1 MPASSLARFALS
13 LPLVEPASNAV
24 EPVEWFGRLA
34 GDETKLEAR
43 LKERTAAIHSGKSGE
58 IHSVAGEVARLSE
71 LKTADAFWNAATA
84 GGRWQDDRDAL
95 ALKASQTPQP
105 PFHLEAA
112 AGNPTLVPTA
122 WMGADV
128 SPLMTKLWVESS
140 LKPRMQQVFLH
151 PDTARQLALEHGAR
165 ARITSSCGDCLVEVS
180 LDGAVQ
186 PGVIRMAAGQ
196 AWFALCETRDGAWRA
211 EAGKVVRA

>member
-1 MPASSLARFALS
+1 LACFALS

-43 LKERTAAIHSGKSGE
+43 LKERAAAIHASKRGE
-58 IHSVAGEVARLSE
+58 MHPVAGEVTRASE
-71 LKTADAFWNAATA
+71 LKTAEEFWTAATA
-84 GGRWQDDRDAL
+84 GVRWRDDPEAL
-95 ALKASQTPQP
+95 PLKASQTPQP
-105 PFHLEAA
+105 PFHLDAA
-112 AGNPTLVPTA
+112 AANLTLLPSA

-151 PDTARQLALEHGAR
+151 PGTARQLALEHGAR
-165 ARITSSCGDCLVEVS
+165 ARIASSCGECLVEVS

-186 PGVIRMAAGQ
+186 PGVVQMAAGQ
-196 AWFALCETRDGAWRA
+196 AWFALCESRDGAWRA
-211 EAGKVVRA
+211 SQLQIARKVVRG

>member
-1 MPASSLARFALS
+1 
-13 LPLVEPASNAV
+13 
-24 EPVEWFGRLA
+24 
-34 GDETKLEAR
+34 
-43 LKERTAAIHSGKSGE
+43 
-58 IHSVAGEVARLSE
+58 
-71 LKTADAFWNAATA
+71 
-84 GGRWQDDRDAL
+84 
-95 ALKASQTPQP
+95 
-105 PFHLEAA
+105 
-112 AGNPTLVPTA
+112 
-122 WMGADV
+122 MGADV